1 MKMIENFSNY
11 METISKWLVNLKLYG
26 NYLKMPEDLLNY
38 IETIWKSYGKDA
50 ERMWK
55 GCRNYL
61 EMK

>member
-1 MKMIENFSNY
+1 MVGKFK
-11 METISKWLVNLKLYG
+11 TIWKLYR